1 MLFTEAIAVDLHPSF
16 KSEALTLKTKSGK
29 QITLTGEHMTIVNQ
43 SYNQELVPARL
54 IKPGSLVEVINDD
67 GLTILDEVI
76 EVSAA
81 DPSSIKGLANV
92 ITGTETILV
101 NGIVGS
107 TLAESSTR
115 TIGMKIAR

>member
-1 MLFTEAIAVDLHPSF
+1 M
-16 KSEALTLKTKSGK
+16 
-29 QITLTGEHMTIVNQ
+29 
-43 SYNQELVPARL
+43 PARL

-67 GLTILDEVI
+67 GLTIMDEVI
-76 EVSAA
+76 EVSPA
-81 DPSSIKGLANV
+81 DPNSIKGLANV

>member
-1 MLFTEAIAVDLHPSF
+1 
-16 KSEALTLKTKSGK
+16 
-29 QITLTGEHMTIVNQ
+29 MTIVNESQ
-43 SYNQELVPARL
+43 NQELVPARL

-67 GLTILDEVI
+67 GLTVLDEVI
-76 EVSAA
+76 EVSQV
-81 DPSSIKGLANV
+81 DPNSIKGLANV